1 VSRAEPAHALTY
13 HVPELGGWSLALH
26 DLLRGFTAFPWAL
39 MMAVCRKHGCDPAA
53 LTRSEIEALIPAF
66 ALGIASFND
75 VDEGFRVKRELLLLL
90 RTGTP
95 PARTRP

>member
-1 VSRAEPAHALTY
+1 MARPAQALANHAPT
-13 HVPELGGWSLALH
+13 LGGWSLALH
-26 DLLRGFTAFPWAL
+26 DLLRRFTAFPWAL
-39 MMAVCRKHGCDPAA
+39 MNAVCRKHGCDPAA

-75 VDEGFRVKRELLLLL
+75 VDDGFRVKRELLVML

-95 PARTRP
+95 PTGARP